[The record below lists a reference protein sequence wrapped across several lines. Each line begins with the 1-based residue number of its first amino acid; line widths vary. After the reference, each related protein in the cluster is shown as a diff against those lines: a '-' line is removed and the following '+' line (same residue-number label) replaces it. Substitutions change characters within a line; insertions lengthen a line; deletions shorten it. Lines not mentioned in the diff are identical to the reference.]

1 MGRDGPDSPGNGS
14 WHSDDVAVATESRQ
28 KVERPRHYR
37 VLLLNDDYTTME
49 FVVSILM
56 NVFHHSRE
64 RAFEIMLKVHHEGA
78 GVAGIYTF
86 EVAETKVTKVTEL
99 ARQSEFPLRCT
110 MEPE

>member
-1 MGRDGPDSPGNGS
+1 MGTDDPQDPGTGA
-14 WHSDDVAVATESRQ
+14 WHEEDAAVATESRQ
-28 KVERPRHYR
+28 KLERPRLYR

-56 NVFHHSRE
+56 NVFHLSRE
-64 RAFEIMLKVHHEGA
+64 RAIEIMLKVHHEGA